1 MKICEL
7 VLNNFGKFS
16 NKKIVL
22 TEGIQLLYGENESG
36 KSTLHTFIKGMLF
49 GIERGRGR
57 AANSDVFSRYEPWE
71 NPNYYSGRLTIEVG
85 EKHFI
90 IERNFDKYAKKVQIV
105 CQEDGE
111 ALSAE
116 DGDLDMLL
124 DGLTASGYENTVSI
138 GQLKAQPGSSL
149 SAELKNYATNYYV
162 AGDSDLN
169 VEAALKKL
177 QDDRKEAERCIREI
191 TRKKQEKRDRV
202 EQELSYIW
210 RDIHRITEEQELLEE
225 EIANRKERME
235 QREKETSE
243 VKQRMLD
250 ELRPP
255 KWRVHP
261 VEIIVFIA
269 ALIVSFLFIPK
280 PWNSFITVVMF
291 LCGLIYIWNRMKI
304 AKKQVKTEP
313 ELILEEITPEEE
325 KIPYEKLI
333 WEYEHHAGELKEKQ
347 VQYEN
352 LKEMLEELDEVSDE
366 RIKYKRKSGALQLAA
381 ERIEELSDIFR
392 KKLKGSLNADASE
405 IICEITG
412 GKYSRLILEEE
423 PGQGLVLGL
432 LSDGRRISSG
442 QVSRGTLE
450 QVYFA
455 LRMAAGRL
463 LYKEDYPIV
472 LDDTFVCYDDERMA
486 RTLKWLHENK
496 KQVLIFTCQR
506 REEETLKKLKIP
518 YRKVDIF

>member
-7 VLNNFGKFS
+7 VLKNFGKFRDKS
-16 NKKIVL
+16 IAL

-57 AANSDVFSRYEPWE
+57 AANGDVFSTYEPWE
-71 NPNYYSGRLTIEVG
+71 NPNYYSGRLIFEVG
-85 EKHFI
+85 GKHFI
-90 IERNFDKYAKKVQIV
+90 IERNFDKYTKKVQIV

-111 ALSAE
+111 TLSE
-116 DGDLDMLL
+116 RDGDLDMLL
-124 DGLTASGYENTVSI
+124 DGLTSSGYENTISVA
-138 GQLKAQPGSSL
+138 QLKVQPGSSL
-149 SAELKNYATNYYV
+149 AAELKNYATNYYV

-169 VEAALKKL
+169 LDEALKKL
-177 QDDRKEAERCIREI
+177 QDDRKEAERHIREEI
-191 TRKKQEKRDRV
+191 RKRQEKRDRV

-210 RDIHRITEEQELLEE
+210 RDIHHIAEEQELLEE
-225 EIANRKERME
+225 EITNRRERME
-235 QREKETSE
+235 QRAKEESE

-255 KWRVHP
+255 KWRIHP
-261 VEIIVFIA
+261 VEILVFIA
-269 ALIVSFLFIPK
+269 ALILSFLFIPR

-333 WEYEHHAGELKEKQ
+333 WEYEHRAGELKEKQ
-347 VQYEN
+347 VQYDN
-352 LKEMLEELDEVSDE
+352 LKEALEELDEVSDE
-366 RIKYKRKSGALQLAA
+366 HKKYERKSRALQLAA
-381 ERIEELSDIFR
+381 ERIEELSDGFQ
-392 KKLKGSLNADASE
+392 KKLKGSLNADASD

-412 GKYSRLILEEE
+412 GKYSRLILEEK
-423 PGQGLVLGL
+423 PGQGTLMGL
-432 LSDGRRISSG
+432 LSDGKKIPAG

-463 LYKEDYPIV
+463 LYKEDYPVI
-472 LDDTFVCYDDERMA
+472 LDDTFVCYDDERLA
-486 RTLKWLHENK
+486 RTLKWLHKNK
-496 KQVLIFTCQR
+496 RQVLIFTCQR
-506 REEETLKKLKIP
+506 REEEALKKLKIP
-518 YRKVDIF
+518 YRKVDIS